1 MGRQP
6 LHSCRTLSVRQMQ
19 RLDEAAIRAIGIPR
33 LLLMDAAGR
42 AVAQVVRE
50 LIPAPAQDL
59 LVCCGLGYNGG
70 DGLCAAWYLT
80 RWGYQPHLIIT
91 GERAHLKDEPAV
103 YARIL
108 EGLGQSLHE
117 LTGLERVEA
126 LREPMSRAPL
136 IVDALLGIGWQGP
149 LRPLQE
155 RLIRLMNQ
163 SGKPIVAVD
172 VPSGLDAD
180 TGLPNP
186 VAVKAAMTVTF
197 GWPKQGLLLG
207 EGPAHAG
214 RLQVEDI
221 GMPASLLSGLG

>member
-1 MGRQP
+1 
-6 LHSCRTLSVRQMQ
+6 MQ
-19 RLDEAAIRAIGIPR
+19 RLDEAAIRTIGIPR

-42 AVAQVVRE
+42 AVAQAVRALLQE
-50 LIPAPAQDL
+50 PPAQEL
-59 LVCCGLGYNGG
+59 LICCGLGNNGG

-80 RWGYQPHLIIT
+80 RWGYQPHIIVT
-91 GERAHLKDEPAV
+91 GERTHLKDEPAV

-108 EGLGQSLHE
+108 EELGQSLHE
-117 LTGLERVEA
+117 LTGIESVEA

-136 IVDALLGIGWQGP
+136 IVDALLGIGWQAP

-155 RLIRLMNQ
+155 HLIRLMNQ

-172 VPSGLDAD
+172 VPSGLEAD

-207 EGPAHAG
+207 EGPAHTG
-214 RLQVEDI
+214 QLLVEDI
-221 GMPASLLSGLG
+221 GMPASLLTGLA